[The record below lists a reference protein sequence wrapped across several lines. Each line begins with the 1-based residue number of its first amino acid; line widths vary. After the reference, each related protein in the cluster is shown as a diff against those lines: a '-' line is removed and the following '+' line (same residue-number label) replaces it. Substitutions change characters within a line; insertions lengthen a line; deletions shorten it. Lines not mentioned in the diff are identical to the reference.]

1 MGSKLGTRALAIIA
15 PDIGPLIVE
24 VRGQR
29 VMLDA
34 ALARIYG
41 VPTKALNQAVK
52 RNATRFPEDFMFQL
66 TAQEWGNLKSQ
77 IVTSSLEVPQTEGV
91 AQTWSQ
97 IATSSH
103 GGRRKLPHAFTEHGA
118 IMAANVLN
126 SAQATQMSLFV
137 VRAFIKMRAVL
148 TDTREL
154 ARKLATL
161 ESELKSRLDL
171 HESAIVDVLQRIMRV
186 LDPPPPPPKP
196 APPEIGFH
204 IKEDTVP
211 YRVSRKPGRL

>member
-66 TAQEWGNLKSQ
+66 TAEEAESLRFQ
-77 IVTSSLEVPQTEGV
+77 IGISNVSR
-91 AQTWSQ
+91 
-97 IATSSH
+97 
-103 GGRRKLPHAFTEHGA
+103 GGRRYVPYAFTEHGVV
-118 IMAANVLN
+118 MLSSVLK
-126 SAQATQMSLFV
+126 SE
-137 VRAFIKMRAVL
+137 RAVQMNL
-148 TDTREL
+148 LIVRVFVRLREM
-154 ARKLATL
+154 LATHKDLAHKMEEL
-161 ESELKSRLDL
+161 ERQQRDHGQQLAAVYTIVKRL
-171 HESAIVDVLQRIMRV
+171 M
-186 LDPPPPPPKP
+186 DPPRKRKRT
-196 APPEIGFH
+196 IGF
-204 IKEDTVP
+204 KVDAN
-211 YRVSRKPGRL
+211 